1 MKSARQKSQHV
12 LVIPGGLLAPS
23 ADADSGCSV
32 TTHGVDRDLAQDGQI
47 ARGNPVPD
55 AAVILTECDIQM
67 AIVFYRPVTAD
78 RLNQHRRIITA
89 A

>member
-1 MKSARQKSQHV
+1 MYSSFQAACLRRARM
-12 LVIPGGLLAPS
+12 LIL
-23 ADADSGCSV
+23 
-32 TTHGVDRDLAQDGQI
+32 GVRLRLMRSIRDLARDGQI

-67 AIVFYRPVTAD
+67 ATVFYRPVTAD